1 MSGDLLNDVL
11 SDLNIQDTEELRNK
25 LTNDI
30 KAMRKIG
37 NLSLTVFVPAKL
49 REKFETAKVWA
60 HEKEMTPSSSNYAFA
75 KFAMA
80 NTINM
85 IVEEI
90 ERERNAPPE
99 DPEDPE
105 TPLEPNIA

>member
-11 SDLNIQDTEELRNK
+11 SDLNIKDTEELRNK

-30 KAMRKIG
+30 KAMRKLG

-60 HEKEMTPSSSNYAFA
+60 HE
-75 KFAMA
+75 

-99 DPEDPE
+99 DPEDLE
-105 TPLEPNIA
+105 TPQEPNIA